1 MAKVGS
7 MFWHEEKRS
16 PVRGLPEKAMLGS
29 LLKQNLARKGEY
41 VG

>member
-7 MFWHEEKRS
+7 MFWSEEKRS
-16 PVRGLPEKAMLGS
+16 SVRGPPEKAMLGL
-29 LLKQNLARKGEY
+29 LLKQNLVRKGEY